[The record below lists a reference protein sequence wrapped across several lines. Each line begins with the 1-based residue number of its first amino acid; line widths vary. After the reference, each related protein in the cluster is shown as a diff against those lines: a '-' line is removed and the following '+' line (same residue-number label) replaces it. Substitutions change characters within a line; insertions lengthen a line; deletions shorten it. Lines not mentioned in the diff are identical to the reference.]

1 MVVFLLSLFGCTTL
15 STVNGAKT
23 IEPQTW
29 KVGIGASLQNNNPLS
44 TSLGIPVPQTEIL
57 VRYGLREN
65 LDMGGRIYLGGLLFD
80 LRYQFWQQGDW
91 IFAVD
96 PSIGG
101 LYSPIGGV
109 ADIRM
114 PIIAQKDLNEKWSIA
129 TGLTPISQNT
139 FAFLPGM
146 RENMKHNS
154 LGTFVRMEKTGRT
167 FTWGISTDIYERTDL
182 GIMPSVN
189 FGIDLSRN

>member
-1 MVVFLLSLFGCTTL
+1 MVVFLLSLFACTTL

-23 IEPQTW
+23 IEPKTW
-29 KVGIGASLQNNNPLS
+29 KTGLGASLQNNNPLS
-44 TSLGIPVPQTEIL
+44 TAIGIPVPQIEIL

-65 LDMGGRIYLGGLLFD
+65 LDMGTRIYIGGLLFD

-91 IFAVD
+91 IFAID

-114 PIIAQKDLNEKWSIA
+114 PIIAQKDLNEKWSFA

-139 FAFLPGM
+139 YVFFPGM

-154 LGTFVRMEKTGRT
+154 MGTFVRMEKTGRT
-167 FTWGISTDIYERTDL
+167 FTWGFSTDIYERTDL
-182 GIMPSVN
+182 GIMPSIN